1 MNKKIIISQS
11 IMWAAAILVV
21 SIVEEKE
28 FAVLMLVILATTSL
42 ITLKKGKFI
51 NMPDCGDYNAPII
64 YTIPLQILAYV
75 VACLRGTDLDQPRN
89 LAKSVTVE

>member
-28 FAVLMLVILATTSL
+28 FAVLMLVILATISL
-42 ITLKKGKFI
+42 ITLRKG
-51 NMPDCGDYNAPII
+51 N
-64 YTIPLQILAYV
+64 
-75 VACLRGTDLDQPRN
+75 
-89 LAKSVTVE
+89 E

>member
-28 FAVLMLVILATTSL
+28 FAVLTLVILATTSL
-42 ITLKKGKFI
+42 ITLRKEK
-51 NMPDCGDYNAPII
+51 
-64 YTIPLQILAYV
+64 
-75 VACLRGTDLDQPRN
+75 
-89 LAKSVTVE
+89 

>member
-28 FAVLMLVILATTSL
+28 FAVLMLVILATL
-42 ITLKKGKFI
+42 
-51 NMPDCGDYNAPII
+51 
-64 YTIPLQILAYV
+64 
-75 VACLRGTDLDQPRN
+75 
-89 LAKSVTVE
+89 